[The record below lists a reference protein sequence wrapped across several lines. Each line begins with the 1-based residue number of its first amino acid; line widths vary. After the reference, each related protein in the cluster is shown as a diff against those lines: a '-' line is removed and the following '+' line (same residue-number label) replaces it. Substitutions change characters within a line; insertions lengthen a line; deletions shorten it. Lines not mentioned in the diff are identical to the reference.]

1 MTATTLTASF
11 ADGVC
16 RVRFTRPEAGNTIT
30 SALVREFDA
39 VLRRC
44 EDDSSGIIALVLEGS
59 PEVFCT
65 GGDLEPVARGEPAE
79 DPGPLYDLWQRL
91 GAGPFVSVAVVRGR
105 VNAGGVGFVAA
116 CDLVL
121 AGPDATFGLS
131 EMLFGLFPACVLPFL
146 IRRIGRQKAHV
157 MTLTTRPLA
166 AEEALAAGLVDALDP
181 RSDRLLLQHL
191 MRLRRLS
198 RPAIARYR
206 RYMAVT
212 ADASATVKPIAV
224 AANLEMFSDPAVRHA
239 VRRYVTEQKFPWEE

>member
-1 MTATTLTASF
+1 MTDTTLTATVS
-11 ADGVC
+11 DGVC

-30 SALVREFDA
+30 PALVREFDA

-44 EDDSSGIIALVLEGS
+44 EDDDSGVVALVLEGS
-59 PEVFCT
+59 PDVFCT
-65 GGDLEPVARGEPAE
+65 GGDLGPVAHGEPAE
-79 DPGPLYDLWQRL
+79 DPEPLFDLWQRL

-121 AGPDATFGLS
+121 AEPAATFGLS

-146 IRRIGRQKAHV
+146 IRRTGRQKAHV
-157 MTLTTRPLA
+157 MTLTTRPLS

-181 RSDRLLLQHL
+181 QSDRLVRQHL
-191 MRLRRLS
+191 VRLRRLS
-198 RPAIARYR
+198 RPAIARYK
-206 RYMAVT
+206 RYMAAT
-212 ADASATVKPIAV
+212 ADTVASVKPAAV
-224 AANLEMFSDPAVRHA
+224 AANLEMFSDPAVRQA